1 MTEIQR
7 LLTETIESLNT
18 REKRDNKPRFS
29 ISFIRKHPGLF
40 IGMYVAFFATLA
52 VMLQSETLSGSVWL
66 LVVLFILLNG
76 FFFFDVYP
84 RYRYEDIDVLDFRV
98 CYNGEWYN
106 TRFVPAALVEA
117 ILNSPRVADV
127 HKEQLQKMIVRK
139 GELSFYD
146 ILPSLAPNQHLKLG
160 LHTRRKA
167 LRLGNDN
174 DRFHPS
180 LHEIPALPPYL
191 LPAFFHNQIYFPY
204 TVLIRICW

>member
-1 MTEIQR
+1 
-7 LLTETIESLNT
+7 
-18 REKRDNKPRFS
+18 
-29 ISFIRKHPGLF
+29 
-40 IGMYVAFFATLA
+40 MYVAFFATLA

-146 ILPSLAPNQHLKLG
+146 IFYPRS
-160 LHTRRKA
+160 RRINI
-167 LRLGNDN
+167 L
-174 DRFHPS
+174 S
-180 LHEIPALPPYL
+180 
-191 LPAFFHNQIYFPY
+191 
-204 TVLIRICW
+204 

>member
-1 MTEIQR
+1 
-7 LLTETIESLNT
+7 
-18 REKRDNKPRFS
+18 
-29 ISFIRKHPGLF
+29 
-40 IGMYVAFFATLA
+40 
-52 VMLQSETLSGSVWL
+52 MLQSETLSGSVWL

-139 GELSFYD
+139 GELSFT
-146 ILPSLAPNQHLKLG
+146 IFLPSLEPNQHLKLG
-160 LHTRRKA
+160 VHTRRKA
-167 LRLGNDN
+167 LRL
-174 DRFHPS
+174 
-180 LHEIPALPPYL
+180 
-191 LPAFFHNQIYFPY
+191 
-204 TVLIRICW
+204 VK

>member
-117 ILNSPRVADV
+117 ILNSPRVTDV

-146 ILPSLAPNQHLKLG
+146 IFTSLAPNQHLKLG
-160 LHTRRKA
+160 VHTRRKA
-167 LRLGNDN
+167 LRL
-174 DRFHPS
+174 
-180 LHEIPALPPYL
+180 
-191 LPAFFHNQIYFPY
+191 
-204 TVLIRICW
+204 VK